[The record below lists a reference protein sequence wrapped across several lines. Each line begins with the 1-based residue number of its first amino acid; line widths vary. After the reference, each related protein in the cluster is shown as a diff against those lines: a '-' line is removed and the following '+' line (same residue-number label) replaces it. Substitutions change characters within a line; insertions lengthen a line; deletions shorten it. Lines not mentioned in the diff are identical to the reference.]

1 MEWLHGCI
9 GNPTNRVR
17 SELASHINRLE
28 RSLEDQEVEPVDV
41 LIAEKI
47 EEVKNT
53 SISCRKEEVRLSDA
67 LRLGLNTCRDLRD
80 VKAWLK
86 EAAAYTCTADADE
99 KLVELEVE
107 LKDVAQGLRAAV
119 KESSGKVDA
128 MLGKL
133 RNAASVVGL
142 QSLTTTRCTICYNG
156 QLECF
161 INPCGHTMCNLCS
174 TMLSGTCFIC
184 KEKYQSVRPLYI

>member
-1 MEWLHGCI
+1 
-9 GNPTNRVR
+9 VR
-17 SELASHINRLE
+17 TELASHINRLE
-28 RSLEDQEVEPVDV
+28 RSLEDHEVGPIDI

-67 LRLGLNTCRDLRD
+67 LRLGLDTCRDLHE

-86 EAAAYTCTADADE
+86 EAAQHTCTADAEE

-119 KESSGKVDA
+119 KVSTTKVDA

-161 INPCGHTMCNLCS
+161 INPCGHTMCRLCAS
-174 TMLSGTCFIC
+174 MLTGTCFIC
-184 KEKYQSVRPLYI
+184 KEQYQSVRPLYM